1 MNSRHILDALDA
13 VDEQFLAEVDSIR
26 SARPKN
32 RHILYKLLATAACL
46 CLICTG
52 IWAISISNQRDTP
65 LIETQLLNTD
75 TDLHSSLI
83 TSATESVVPVVVE
96 PLPEAVL
103 YWEPYYNDTDMII
116 ADGALRQDI
125 FLFSEDLSSPE
136 LESMT
141 PINKPQWMTLT
152 GYSLFSGDGA
162 LYQIHLMATTSMDSA
177 SVNITIGE
185 QKPFSCYILPEEGKI
200 SDCRGIDVTLYRYV
214 APDRTVELFAEA
226 EINQCFYTFSMHCT
240 EAILNESQMDFA
252 SVIQVFAESSIG
264 LDALAVIHP
273 KYIPEMYDRSL
284 FHEEALALESFGS
297 YFLSSIPDGFTEE
310 SIHHF
315 RDQKTEYLSGL
326 WTRNYDELY
335 WKVSYLTE
343 EDRSRLTHEEETQR
357 YDLSLYP
364 IPRADSVPEE
374 LREVVDNPIFYA
386 EELSSELVWARA
398 YKTGEQGDSNGW
410 RMSFS
415 VLYGDMVVT
424 VRSKGVDP
432 DWIYKQLAS
441 FSS

>member
-52 IWAISISNQRDTP
+52 IWAISNSNQRDTP

-141 PINKPQWMTLT
+141 PINKPFHQCRRPCN
-152 GYSLFSGDGA
+152 
-162 LYQIHLMATTSMDSA
+162 
-177 SVNITIGE
+177 SV
-185 QKPFSCYILPEEGKI
+185 
-200 SDCRGIDVTLYRYV
+200 
-214 APDRTVELFAEA
+214 
-226 EINQCFYTFSMHCT
+226 H
-240 EAILNESQMDFA
+240 
-252 SVIQVFAESSIG
+252 
-264 LDALAVIHP
+264 
-273 KYIPEMYDRSL
+273 
-284 FHEEALALESFGS
+284 
-297 YFLSSIPDGFTEE
+297 
-310 SIHHF
+310 
-315 RDQKTEYLSGL
+315 
-326 WTRNYDELY
+326 
-335 WKVSYLTE
+335 
-343 EDRSRLTHEEETQR
+343 
-357 YDLSLYP
+357 
-364 IPRADSVPEE
+364 RA
-374 LREVVDNPIFYA
+374 
-386 EELSSELVWARA
+386 
-398 YKTGEQGDSNGW
+398 
-410 RMSFS
+410 
-415 VLYGDMVVT
+415 
-424 VRSKGVDP
+424 
-432 DWIYKQLAS
+432 
-441 FSS
+441 

>member
-1 MNSRHILDALDA
+1 MNSRHILDTLDA

-52 IWAISISNQRDTP
+52 IWAISNSNQRDTP
-65 LIETQLLNTD
+65 LIETQLLNPD

-83 TSATESVVPVVVE
+83 TSTTESVVPVVVE

-141 PINKPQWMTLT
+141 PINKPKWMTLT

-214 APDRTVELFAEA
+214 APDRSVELFAEA

-364 IPRADSVPEE
+364 IPRADSVPTE
-374 LREVVDNPIFYA
+374 LWEVVDDPIFYGD
-386 EELSSELVWARA
+386 ELTPDLIWARA
-398 YKTGEQGDSNGW
+398 YKTNDSGDSTGW
-410 RMSFS
+410 RMKFS
-415 VLYGDMVVT
+415 VLYGDMVIHIRT
-424 VRSKGVDP
+424 KGIDP
-432 DWIYKQLAS
+432 AWIYEQLCDIYS
-441 FSS
+441 